1 MPSCSLLQWLAKPKQ
16 FLGLAMTFDPFIS
29 TLEEAKAQ
37 PDAWAEHGAVLRWGA
52 AQQINSDREELEKSP
67 IDGVARCVRAGLV
80 APDWLARAFLRQY
93 GQVLHCKVASWDEA
107 FGPPF
112 PPGKHLSTYRLER
125 RFGGRVNE
133 LFTDDEFRGRKALPR
148 TPEGR
153 KKAAALLGLSE
164 KQVRTLLPKIRKHTR
179 GHKPYSNPVATSVL
193 RANDP
198 FSLAH
203 PKEPK
208 K

>member
-1 MPSCSLLQWLAKPKQ
+1 
-16 FLGLAMTFDPFIS
+16 MTFDPFTA

-37 PDAWAEHGAVLRWGA
+37 PDAWADHGAVLRWGA

-80 APDWLARAFLRQY
+80 APNWLAYAFLRQY
-93 GQVLHCKVASWDEA
+93 GKVLRCEVASWDEA

-112 PPGKHLSTYRLER
+112 APGKHLSTYRLQR
-125 RFGGRVNE
+125 HFGWRVNE

-148 TPEGR
+148 TPDGR

-164 KQVRTLLPKIRKHTR
+164 KQVRTLAAQNSQTYTR
-179 GHKPYSNPVATSVL
+179 AQAVLQPRGNFSLEGQRSVL
-193 RANDP
+193 ISASERAQEIEFGRFEWCFQ
-198 FSLAH
+198 FS
-203 PKEPK
+203 
-208 K
+208 

>member
-1 MPSCSLLQWLAKPKQ
+1 
-16 FLGLAMTFDPFIS
+16 MTFDPFIS

-80 APDWLARAFLRQY
+80 APNWLAYAFLRQY
-93 GQVLHCKVASWDEA
+93 GKVLRCEVASWDEA

-112 PPGKHLSTYRLER
+112 APGKHLSTYRLQR
-125 RFGGRVNE
+125 HFGWRVNE

-148 TPEGR
+148 TPDGR

-179 GHKPYSNPVATSVL
+179 GHKPYSNPVATSVS

>member
-1 MPSCSLLQWLAKPKQ
+1 MHLRGPE
-16 FLGLAMTFDPFIS
+16 MTFDPFTA

-52 AQQINSDREELEKSP
+52 AQQIARDREDLEKNP
-67 IDGVARCVRAGLV
+67 IHGVAKCVRAGLI
-80 APDWLARAFLRQY
+80 APDWLAYAFLRQY
-93 GQVLHCKVASWDEA
+93 GQVLRCEVASWDEA
-107 FGPPF
+107 FGTPF
-112 PPGKHLSTYRLER
+112 APGKHLSTYRLQR
-125 RFGGRVNE
+125 HFGWRVNE

-148 TPEGR
+148 TPDGR

-203 PKEPK
+203 PKEPEK
-208 K
+208 